1 MFRKKRAK
9 DKKVE
14 LEKLDKQEI
23 LNDIRKYFA
32 EVTPEQ
38 FLEDVK
44 RACPELLW
52 DESAFSP
59 TDFSRAVK
67 KPKGTKPNCKTNL
80 QA

>member
-23 LNDIRKYFA
+23 LNDIRKHFA
-32 EVTPEQ
+32 EITPEE
-38 FLEDVK
+38 FLENVK
-44 RACPELLW
+44 RSCPELLW

-59 TDFSRAVK
+59 TDFTRAVK
-67 KPKGTKPNCKTNL
+67 RKKVTKPNCKTDL
-80 QA
+80 QT